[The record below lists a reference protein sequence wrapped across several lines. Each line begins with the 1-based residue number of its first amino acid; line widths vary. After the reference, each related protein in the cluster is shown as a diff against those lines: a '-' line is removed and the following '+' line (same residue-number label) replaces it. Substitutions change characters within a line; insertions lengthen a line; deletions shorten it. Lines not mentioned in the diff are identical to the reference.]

1 MRGLTQHRC
10 HLGAE
15 RRLLPQLVGAG
26 GWAGSGSPACGL
38 TATSLQPQA
47 RGGQALPLSGL
58 LPQGRAPGLPGCRLR
73 DGPSMSL
80 AAAGRPWSCAWLL
93 LSPPP
98 LALPPDTHTHSG
110 AVVSAIWGW
119 GWQRGAGMAKADC
132 SDGVSTKIWGLP
144 PVPRAGLPRGSG
156 VRPCPRPG
164 GGGPSPE
171 GHSHWVRPISWKEL
185 VSTPWGGGSSVQGQA
200 LRRVWG
206 LAPCAGPHKAQAP
219 PSLPC

>member
-1 MRGLTQHRC
+1 MGGLTQHRC

-164 GGGPSPE
+164 GGSIPRGPQPLGPPHQLERAGEHSLGRGQQCPGSSPE
-171 GHSHWVRPISWKEL
+171 
-185 VSTPWGGGSSVQGQA
+185 T
-200 LRRVWG
+200 G
-206 LAPCAGPHKAQAP
+206 LGPCTMCW
-219 PSLPC
+219 PS

>member
-58 LPQGRAPGLPGCRLR
+58 LPQGRALGLPGCRLR

-93 LSPPP
+93 LSPLP

-156 VRPCPRPG
+156 VRPCPRLG
-164 GGGPSPE
+164 GGVHPPKATATGSAPSA
-171 GHSHWVRPISWKEL
+171 GKSW
-185 VSTPWGGGSSVQGQA
+185 
-200 LRRVWG
+200 
-206 LAPCAGPHKAQAP
+206 
-219 PSLPC
+219 